1 MLLVSD
7 LNVAE
12 DLVAKD
18 ESLMWDGWNILQLK
32 ENPQAFMKRNAIFK
46 NNKWYSTKVF
56 ALSKNGW
63 SVPDYM
69 IGKVNDL
76 QLGKSG

>member
-1 MLLVSD
+1 MDSF
-7 LNVAE
+7 
-12 DLVAKD
+12 D
-18 ESLMWDGWNILQLK
+18 EIVEKVLSK
-32 ENPQAFMKRNAIFK
+32 PYFK

-63 SVPDYM
+63 SIPDYM